1 MPAKE
6 RDSATL
12 SYEKR
17 FILFLDFLGFK
28 QIIKETTADPK
39 RISAVIDAIDIINE
53 MGGKSGLHKS
63 KMLTQFSD
71 SIVISY
77 RCDEPSAAFDLV
89 SEIGFALVRLI
100 ERGFLVRGAVAIGDL
115 IHTEKYLLGPAMV
128 EAYELESKHAI
139 FPRVLVSQGLLDVAR
154 DAPASHHDGEEE
166 ANYIS
171 SYMKKDA
178 DGRYYIDYLS
188 WNAVV
193 DTIGGKDHL
202 FPEYLRRVA
211 KLLEVGL
218 KCENEGVRSKYNWIY
233 EQYLDQVKNIR
244 NLPDDHKWVIS
255 NPDLHHDIKK
265 LPLSF

>member
-6 RDSATL
+6 KDKAPL

-28 QIIKETTADPK
+28 QIIQETTADPK
-39 RISAVIDAIDIINE
+39 HISAVIDAIDIINE
-53 MGGKSGLHKS
+53 MGGKNGLHKS
-63 KMLTQFSD
+63 KMVTQFSD

-77 RCDEPSAAFDLV
+77 RCDERSAAFDLV

-128 EAYELESKHAI
+128 EAYDLESKHAI
-139 FPRVLVSQGLLDVAR
+139 SPRVLVSQGLLDVAR

-166 ANYIS
+166 AKYIA
-171 SYMKKDA
+171 SYLKKDT

-193 DTIGGKDHL
+193 GTIGGSDHR
-202 FPEYLRRVA
+202 FPEYLGRVA

-233 EQYLDQVKNIR
+233 EQYLDQVNNIR
-244 NLPDDHKWVIS
+244 NLPDDDGWVIS
-255 NPDLHHDIKK
+255 NPDLHYDIKK